1 MSSRTAIDPLSITD
15 GKISNQAK
23 IAHRKLAPA
32 KEGQILVA
40 GSDGK
45 FAATDFP
52 ETTSTT
58 TTTFVEEESLPA
70 DSVKVGTEDGDNKYI
85 KLGSGAGEIVTR
97 DSNGNINADTAI
109 NSLNCISSEK
119 ADIATRS
126 YTSDVTGNA
135 DKFDNKLP
143 SHYTDTSNHTAGSS
157 AAIST
162 SNGGIA
168 GTSQSFPAHLV
179 IANNTQGQSGPS
191 TYTVEHNFGNPPLSV
206 QINETTHNSGTYVD
220 GDEIEAHVSSTN
232 TTTTIQFSKNEVLFR
247 ARLLGIKS

>member
-23 IAHRKLAPA
+23 IAHKKLAPA

-58 TTTFVEEESLPA
+58 TTTVVEEESFPA
-70 DSVKVGTEDGDNKYI
+70 DSVKVGTEDGNNKYI

-97 DSNGNINADTAI
+97 DSNGNINANTAI
-109 NSLNCISSEK
+109 NSLNSISSEK

-135 DKFDNKLP
+135 NKLDNKE
-143 SHYTDTSNHTAGSS
+143 STYYTNADNQTAGSS
-157 AAIST
+157 TST
-162 SNGGIA
+162 NAGNGLTFTTQTIPFKQIVA
-168 GTSQSFPAHLV
+168 TYDYDAQGTGTGAS
-179 IANNTQGQSGPS
+179 S
-191 TYTVEHNFGNPPLSV
+191 TTITHNFGYIPSAR
-206 QINETTHNSGTYVD
+206 IYKISGSD
-220 GDEIEAHVSSTN
+220 LIEIEMYVTS
-232 TTTTIQFSKNEVLFR
+232 TTTTTTVHFDYINFDIRIILR
-247 ARLLGIKS
+247 

>member
-58 TTTFVEEESLPA
+58 TTTVVEEESLPA

-135 DKFDNKLP
+135 DKFDNKSP
-143 SHYTDTSNHTAGSS
+143 SHYLDVSNHTS
-157 AAIST
+157 ST
-162 SNGGIA
+162 STDTNANTVTNKRTYEVIEYTPPTNYN
-168 GTSQSFPAHLV
+168 TSNVPISFTHTMPYIPDVSVYLV
-179 IANNTQGQSGPS
+179 
-191 TYTVEHNFGNPPLSV
+191 GN
-206 QINETTHNSGTYVD
+206 
-220 GDEIEAHVSSTN
+220 STN
-232 TTTTIQFSKNEVLFR
+232 TEIDAEVTATAAVGNNTGTVQVEVSESNLDLKIV
-247 ARLLGIKS
+247 AK